1 LRDFLFYLFT
11 KETEFPQFPCLFL
24 SVYFCVCVCVLS
36 RSLDARGNPEGKNCF
51 VVLFQFSSSS
61 PASLQQLLLLARLQ
75 FLFLIYIYIYI
86 YIYRER
92 ERERERERLE
102 TDMHNNNF
110 VFLSI
115 YNPHYHHLPSSS
127 LCQIISLFL
136 LLFCK
141 HFFSLL
147 LFLSVF
153 VFCTYDC
160 KNLVFSFYFEKSVC
174 VFVALIYWCN
184 GAWDF

>member
-1 LRDFLFYLFT
+1 V
-11 KETEFPQFPCLFL
+11 ETQKVKIALL
-24 SVYFCVCVCVLS
+24 
-36 RSLDARGNPEGKNCF
+36 
-51 VVLFQFSSSS
+51 FSSN
-61 PASLQQLLLLARLQ
+61 SLLVLLQ
-75 FLFLIYIYIYI
+75 VYNNFFFLRVYNSFFLYIYIYIYI
-86 YIYRER
+86 YIER

>member
-1 LRDFLFYLFT
+1 MY
-11 KETEFPQFPCLFL
+11 
-24 SVYFCVCVCVLS
+24 V
-36 RSLDARGNPEGKNCF
+36 
-51 VVLFQFSSSS
+51 
-61 PASLQQLLLLARLQ
+61 
-75 FLFLIYIYIYI
+75 YIYIYI
-86 YIYRER
+86 YIY
-92 ERERERERLE
+92 RERERERLE

-153 VFCTYDC
+153 LFCTYDC